1 MEPLSLETL
10 RRIDQAHHLH
20 PFTDHG
26 DLHRQGTRII
36 RSMTSGM
43 KEGSARGRPMP
54 SMVVIS
60 ASAGTRFIVVL
71 HERTTL
77 PFMMTEHEPHWP

>member
-26 DLHRQGTRII
+26 DLPKQGTRII
-36 RSMTSGM
+36 RSASGCTLNDDND
-43 KEGSARGRPMP
+43 RPK
-54 SMVVIS
+54 
-60 ASAGTRFIVVL
+60 
-71 HERTTL
+71 
-77 PFMMTEHEPHWP
+77 